1 MIRKICCL
9 FLLLVVYSSC
19 QKSKAQ
25 KSVYPNHVGDIAFDE
40 KTDDPNF
47 KICLNGRI
55 PQYYEFGK
63 SLQYRGEKPAIDK
76 HFEIL
81 KLNETTVE
89 SGYITIRFI
98 VNCEGKTG
106 RYRIEEMNNDYQ
118 PMSFDKKLVEK
129 ILTLTKE
136 LSGWIVGGNPEQ
148 PVDYYQYLTFK
159 IEGGK
164 LIEMMP

>member
-1 MIRKICCL
+1 MIRNVCCL
-9 FLLLVVYSSC
+9 FLLLVVFASC
-19 QKSKAQ
+19 QKSSAQ
-25 KSVYPNHVGDIAFDE
+25 KSTYPDHVGDIAFDE
-40 KTDDPNF
+40 KMDDPNF
-47 KICLNGRI
+47 KICVSGGI

-63 SLQYRGEKPAIDK
+63 SLQYQGEKPTLDK

-81 KLNETTVE
+81 KQNETTAE

-106 RYRIEEMNNDYQ
+106 RYRIEEMNNEYQ
-118 PMSFDKKLVEK
+118 SMSFDKKLVEK
-129 ILTLTKE
+129 ILVLTKE
-136 LSGWIVGGNPEQ
+136 LSGWVVGGNPEH

-164 LIEMMP
+164 LIEIMP

>member
-1 MIRKICCL
+1 MIRKICWL
-9 FLLLVVYSSC
+9 FLVLVVYSSC

-47 KICLNGRI
+47 KICLSGRI

-63 SLQYRGEKPAIDK
+63 SLQYKGEKPAIDK

-81 KLNETTVE
+81 KQNESTAE

-129 ILTLTKE
+129 ILTLTRE
-136 LSGWIVGGNPEQ
+136 LDGWHVGGDQ
-148 PVDYYQYLTFK
+148 AHPVDYYQYLTFK

-164 LIEMMP
+164 LIEIMP

>member
-25 KSVYPNHVGDIAFDE
+25 KSVYPNHVGDTAFDE
-40 KTDDPNF
+40 KIDDPNF
-47 KICLNGRI
+47 KVCTTGRI

-63 SLQYRGEKPAIDK
+63 SLQFKGEKPAIDK

-81 KLNETTVE
+81 KQNESTAE

-106 RYRIEEMNNDYQ
+106 RYRIEEMSNDYQ
-118 PMSFDKKLVEK
+118 PMSFDKNLVEK

-164 LIEMMP
+164 LIEIMP

>member
-25 KSVYPNHVGDIAFDE
+25 KSVYPNHVGDTAFDE
-40 KTDDPNF
+40 KIDDPNF
-47 KICLNGRI
+47 KVCTTGRI

-63 SLQYRGEKPAIDK
+63 SLQFKGEKPAIDK

-81 KLNETTVE
+81 KQNESTAE

-106 RYRIEEMNNDYQ
+106 RYRIEEMSNDYQ

-164 LIEMMP
+164 LIEIMP

>member
-1 MIRKICCL
+1 M
-9 FLLLVVYSSC
+9 LLLAIVSC
-19 QKSKAQ
+19 QNTHNQ
-25 KSVYPNHVGDIAFDE
+25 KSAYPNHVGDIAFDE
-40 KTDDPNF
+40 NIDDPNF

-63 SLQYRGEKPAIDK
+63 SLQCKGEKPAIDK

-118 PMSFDKKLVEK
+118 PISFDKKLVEK

-159 IEGGK
+159 IEEGK
-164 LIEMMP
+164 LIEIMP

>member
-25 KSVYPNHVGDIAFDE
+25 KSVYPNHVGDTAFDE
-40 KTDDPNF
+40 KIDDPNF
-47 KICLNGRI
+47 KVCTTGKI

-63 SLQYRGEKPAIDK
+63 SLQFKGEKPAIDK

-81 KLNETTVE
+81 KQNESTAE

-129 ILTLTKE
+129 ILTLARE
-136 LSGWIVGGNPEQ
+136 LDGWIVGGNPEQ

-164 LIEMMP
+164 LIEIMP

>member
-1 MIRKICCL
+1 MSRKNSW
-9 FLLLVVYSSC
+9 LLLLLLAIVSC
-19 QKSKAQ
+19 QNTHNQ
-25 KSVYPNHVGDIAFDE
+25 KSAYPDHVGDIAFD
-40 KTDDPNF
+40 KKIDDPSF
-47 KICLNGRI
+47 KVCTTGRI

-81 KLNETTVE
+81 KQNQPTAE

-106 RYRIEEMNNDYQ
+106 RYRIEEMNNGYQ
-118 PMSFDKKLVEK
+118 PMSFDRKLVRK
-129 ILTLTKE
+129 ALTLTKE
-136 LSGWIVGGNPEQ
+136 LSGWIIGGSPEQ

-164 LIEMMP
+164 LIEIMP